1 MGVTPSQ
8 DEINEIKEIWQ
19 WIRWWKDE
27 LGFTPETL
35 APLVGFSQDRIERG
49 ISGEPVSIRHVLPK
63 FVKAFG
69 LDLEGREAKPYEGIP
84 SYDECK
90 KLLKPPTV
98 LTPGERLPHLYKF

>member
-1 MGVTPSQ
+1 MRITPNE
-8 DEINEIKEIWQ
+8 DDINEIKELWQ
-19 WIRWWKDE
+19 WVGERMRE

-49 ISGEPVSIRHVLPK
+49 ISGEPIWIRHVLPK

-69 LDLEGREAKPYEGIP
+69 LDDDREAKPYEGIP

-90 KLLKPPTV
+90 KLLKPPTA